1 MAKKKKNR
9 NQEEIKEYNVTT
21 EDNVNITDETT
32 VKEEQQNDISIK
44 QVNREE
50 MNEIIQ
56 LSEVI
61 KNSTAVQLINKQT
74 LALYELNKEDIK
86 DRITLRNDQCI
97 SVIIDTK
104 QSNIIKGDTKI
115 LGSTNIIFNAVL
127 DIKLVKINDDKVQ
140 LVIKSDSPY
149 INIPL
154 NLELIVR

>member
-1 MAKKKKNR
+1 
-9 NQEEIKEYNVTT
+9 
-21 EDNVNITDETT
+21 
-32 VKEEQQNDISIK
+32 
-44 QVNREE
+44 

-104 QSNIIKGDTKI
+104 QNSIIKGDTKI

-127 DIKLVKINDDKVQ
+127 DIKLVKVNDDKVQ

>member
-115 LGSTNIIFNAVL
+115 LGSTNIIFKAVL